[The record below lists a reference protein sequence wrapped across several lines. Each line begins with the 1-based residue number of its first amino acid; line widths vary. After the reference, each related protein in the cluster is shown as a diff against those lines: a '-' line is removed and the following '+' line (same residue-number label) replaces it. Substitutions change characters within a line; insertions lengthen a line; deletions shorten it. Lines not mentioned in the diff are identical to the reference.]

1 LTHAATGTGGGKTGA
16 TPKRR
21 ETASLQQ
28 PGGGKAHDAT
38 ANRRQNALHCNLVAP
53 KRGLQQTGGKT
64 RATLQPAIFFYFNLF
79 NHILENESGQIL
91 FLNLSLLNHTSLID
105 TTYERVAPFALT

>member
-21 ETASLQQ
+21 ETASLPQ

-64 RATLQPAIFFYFNLF
+64 RATQQPGDFFSILTFLIIFWKMNPAKFYF
-79 NHILENESGQIL
+79 
-91 FLNLSLLNHTSLID
+91 
-105 TTYERVAPFALT
+105 